1 MQRFRPV
8 MLLILDGWGW
18 REEVADNAVR
28 QAQTPNFRT
37 PDIGSRKNVR
47 SGPVRQPRQL
57 PLRRR
62 ACPASLERQGR
73 YGAAAGPQIASAGK
87 SRERLSLSC

>member
-47 SGPVRQPRQL
+47 SDPR
-57 PLRRR
+57 
-62 ACPASLERQGR
+62 
-73 YGAAAGPQIASAGK
+73 
-87 SRERLSLSC
+87 